1 MKIHKPQRMTE
12 LKVESSPT
20 ETAVVKTESCTDTLI
35 TDTTIKSAR
44 TAEQK
49 TAIVKPE
56 SCNDTLIKVESA
68 PTEIAVDKTEL
79 CNDTL
84 ITDTT
89 IKHVRTTKQKTESTV
104 VKPEISLNTV
114 ITKTNVNLSTTKS
127 KIWSVSSILS

>member
-20 ETAVVKTESCTDTLI
+20 ETAVVK
-35 TDTTIKSAR
+35 
-44 TAEQK
+44 
-49 TAIVKPE
+49 PE

-68 PTEIAVDKTEL
+68 PTEIAVDKTKL